1 MTDTNDDHR
10 YYGTAE
16 IKAGNASGLS
26 KADVEDVKRQLEE
39 AEKK

>member
-1 MTDTNDDHR
+1 MTDNIDTR
-10 YYGTAE
+10 YYATAE
-16 IKAGNASGLS
+16 VKAGKASGLS